1 MVLLEHLPLLGLALG
16 LAHHHNHGRSSHH
29 HPSLPNHKPVHQI
42 SADVSHFHQ
51 SPKLIASRASDEI
64 QETAIEVSKDQLG
77 TILDKLQALE
87 QEIYNI
93 LANADSSLELGS
105 TPARQ
110 ASRNSAPLAPTNPEK
125 LVVTTRESKPAPATI
140 IGGLF
145 KESSVDMDASAVS
158 DDKFTTI
165 VTSTTRI
172 TRTVTIVPPGIVTVT
187 AFPSNPAEESKFKAM
202 IPFANGTTSAAR
214 PRTTLSG
221 DRVQPLNLSSTNL
234 DAEQGRPMITPVG
247 FNASASIRHLS
258 LSATASGFRTLRRAA

>member
-51 SPKLIASRASDEI
+51 APKLIAARASDEI

-110 ASRNSAPLAPTNPEK
+110 ASKNSAPLAPTNPEK
-125 LVVTTRESKPAPATI
+125 LVVTTRESKPAPATAI

-145 KESSVDMDASAVS
+145 KESSVDMDASAC
-158 DDKFTTI
+158 
-165 VTSTTRI
+165 
-172 TRTVTIVPPGIVTVT
+172 PPGIVTVT

-202 IPFANGTTSAAR
+202 IPFANGTTSAAL